1 MEGQTTGASPE
12 PGPGPGSPV
21 SGSGPPGPR
30 ANPPAAGSD
39 STLKRLWWLWVLIG
53 VVAVFLIAFFI
64 GRATNQETVAETTTT
79 TTASVMVPVKAPTM
93 VITERQNGKTV
104 IVGTGWVVLVQLT
117 GNPDDGSVWA
127 VQPVDRSLIQVLPG
141 PQISTVD
148 YATPPEA
155 VYTYSGLT
163 IDIGDVKVEAR
174 NVSAT
179 GKVNKTFACTIKI
192 ESASDVATT
201 TTLATTTTVAPTTTT
216 KASTTTTAAAGTTT
230 TAAKTTTT
238 KAPTTTTSKAS
249 TTTTSKPSTS
259 TTVTTEP
266 PTSTTLRPTT
276 TTTVPKPPINIP
288 DGAVPI
294 GPKSNGQTKVV
305 ATTATAVIF
314 ALPDDTSDGSIWH
327 LSPVDATVL
336 KQQGDPEFVPSTP
349 GSSQGALV
357 WTFSVV
363 GPGDTVLQA
372 EYADASGT
380 VSQAFFC
387 TVSVQELT
395 VTPY

>member
-1 MEGQTTGASPE
+1 
-12 PGPGPGSPV
+12 
-21 SGSGPPGPR
+21 
-30 ANPPAAGSD
+30 
-39 STLKRLWWLWVLIG
+39 
-53 VVAVFLIAFFI
+53 
-64 GRATNQETVAETTTT
+64 
-79 TTASVMVPVKAPTM
+79 
-93 VITERQNGKTV
+93 
-104 IVGTGWVVLVQLT
+104 VGTGWVVLVQLT

-174 NVSAT
+174 NVSAA

-216 KASTTTTAAAGTTT
+216 KASTTTTAAATTTTAAASTTTSAGNTTTTGTAGTTT
-230 TAAKTTTT
+230 TVAKTTTT
-238 KAPTTTTSKAS
+238 KAPTTTT
-249 TTTTSKPSTS
+249 TKPSTS
-259 TTVTTEP
+259 TTDH

-276 TTTVPKPPINIP
+276 TTTLPKPPINIP

-305 ATTATAVIF
+305 PTTATAVIF
-314 ALPDDTSDGSIWH
+314 ALADDTSDDSIWH

-395 VTPY
+395 ATPY